1 MQPKKI
7 TSGNSLRTRSH
18 VSLGTLYSR
27 QSARALR
34 WLRNR
39 RFVPKKFLSL
49 FAYTP
54 QRGINHDMKTD
65 TQKFK
70 AVATF
75 NDRLQAEITA
85 GMLRENGIPAG
96 VFGADSSYPSLGF
109 VCPVEVKVNEED
121 YDAAVQLLSETS
133 GQ

>member
-1 MQPKKI
+1 MVA
-7 TSGNSLRTRSH
+7 GNSFRTRSH
-18 VSLGTLYSR
+18 NSWGTLYS
-27 QSARALR
+27 QQGARALQ

-49 FAYTP
+49 FADTP

-70 AVATF
+70 TVATF

-85 GMLRENGIPAG
+85 GMLRENGIPSG

-121 YDAAVQLLSETS
+121 YDAAVHLLSETS